1 MGVECGATHQS
12 GFHFKLQ
19 VKCLQDLDGLG
30 HDFGTDSVT
39 RQNCDFHCLV
49 LLF

>member
-1 MGVECGATHQS
+1 MGVECGAAHQS

-19 VKCLQDLDGLG
+19 VERLENLDGLG
-30 HDFGTDSVT
+30 HDFGANAVT

-49 LLF
+49 LYF